1 MANSV
6 VVGGHFRINCN
17 PDGSWIPVGQGSSGI
32 VSQAQNMQSG
42 AIVAVKI
49 IPAPHFTPED
59 CASVLR
65 QLHELYASSHPHVVE
80 FYGTEYFA
88 DKNSVLI
95 LTEFMDLG
103 SLKDVTRRIGRGPEP
118 VVGYIAG
125 RLLEALVYLHRERR
139 LIHRDIKPSNIL
151 LNSRGE
157 VKISDFGI
165 STQLAN
171 TLDPAN
177 TWVGSTT
184 YMSPERISGLQYVWN
199 SDIWSL
205 GITLLEFIT
214 GFFPYAGDR
223 QLEMVELLDRIVDE
237 PSPTLPSD
245 QFSAECV
252 DFMSLAVKKR
262 VEERPNAEILLGHPF
277 AVQNSQTDISPWIA
291 QAMASMQQ

>member
-1 MANSV
+1 MATAV
-6 VVGGHFRINCN
+6 TVGDFRINCN
-17 PDGSWIPVGQGSSGI
+17 ADGSWMPIGQGSSGI
-32 VSQAQNMQSG
+32 VSQAQNMQNG
-42 AIVAVKI
+42 AIIAVKI
-49 IPAPHFTPED
+49 IPAPSFTPED
-59 CASVLR
+59 CANVLR
-65 QLHELYASSHPHVVE
+65 QLHELYSSSHPHVVE
-80 FYGTEYFA
+80 FYGAHYYAE
-88 DKNSVLI
+88 KNSVLI

-103 SLKDVTRRIGRGPEP
+103 SIKDVMRCIGPAPEQ
-118 VVGYIAG
+118 VVGYLSG

-205 GITLLEFIT
+205 GMTLLELAT
-214 GFFPYAGDR
+214 GAFPYSGG
-223 QLEMVELLDRIVDE
+223 QLEMVQLLDRIVDDD
-237 PSPTLPSD
+237 PPQLPRD
-245 QFSAECV
+245 RFSAECC
-252 DFMSLAVKKR
+252 DFMSLALKKR
-262 VEERPNAEILLGHPF
+262 VEERPHAEILLGHPF
-277 AVQNSQTDISPWIA
+277 VIQNSQIDISPWIGQA
-291 QAMASMQQ
+291 VQAMQQQ